1 MRRLNLTILQE
12 LARLET
18 TGERKAAIRE
28 ILELLED
35 QQDEFFEKILEI
47 YFDDDYI
54 DIGMALTCCSSPVY
68 MELSIAKVD
77 DIEGKMMQVY
87 FLNYIDV
94 DRYLDYIIAKK
105 YI

>member
-1 MRRLNLTILQE
+1 MALRQKY
-12 LARLET
+12 
-18 TGERKAAIRE
+18 TGEIE
-28 ILELLED
+28 IEVTMAVAVLVLELLED
-35 QQDEFFEKILEI
+35 QQDEFFEKIASI
-47 YFDDDYI
+47 YFDEDQM
-54 DIGMALTCCSSPVY
+54 DIGIALTCCGNPVY

-77 DIEGKMMQVY
+77 DVEGEIMQVY

>member
-1 MRRLNLTILQE
+1 MALKQKYTEEIE
-12 LARLET
+12 IEVT
-18 TGERKAAIRE
+18 MGVGVM

-54 DIGMALTCCSSPVY
+54 DIGMALTCCGSPVY

-77 DIEGKMMQVY
+77 DLEGEMMQVY

>member
-1 MRRLNLTILQE
+1 MALRQKY
-12 LARLET
+12 
-18 TGERKAAIRE
+18 TGEIE
-28 ILELLED
+28 IEVTMAVAVLVLELLED
-35 QQDEFFEKILEI
+35 QQDEFFEKIASI
-47 YFDDDYI
+47 YFDEDQI
-54 DIGMALTCCSSPVY
+54 DIGMALTRCGNPVY

-77 DIEGKMMQVY
+77 DVEGEIMQVY